1 MCFFSTPF
9 QKVEYLISSKNVN
22 CVQFSLAQSSVFYF
36 HWAQRSKIPIK
47 SGQNHENGTQDPTD
61 QSYRLKADPLYSSK
75 VQRHSLQLGP
85 QGSGSSRRSRDGLI
99 VRGGEH
105 QQSCHQKSG
114 RGPQLSRNTSI
125 CRHLPIRERAWPP
138 AFPQYQHLLASAD
151 KSNTSNP
158 STSFLNTSQTRFRP
172 PTGPKYQKSKTNQ
185 NTSVKMGPLPPPLT
199 PIALRRALCIVL
211 RLSAI
216 RWSLV
221 LKAALA
227 AAGAAE
233 MDQSF
238 EVGSTSNPG
247 ICR

>member
-125 CRHLPIRERAWPP
+125 CRHLPIKAIPP
-138 AFPQYQHLLASAD
+138 G
-151 KSNTSNP
+151 
-158 STSFLNTSQTRFRP
+158 TSFLNPSRARFLP
-172 PTGPKYQKSKTNQ
+172 PQKGPKIKNPKQIRTKSLKWD
-185 NTSVKMGPLPPPLT
+185 PT
-199 PIALRRALCIVL
+199 PHPSL
-211 RLSAI
+211 LS
-216 RWSLV
+216 
-221 LKAALA
+221 
-227 AAGAAE
+227 
-233 MDQSF
+233 
-238 EVGSTSNPG
+238 P
-247 ICR
+247 